1 MPTSKPKGRT
11 ARLTIPGELFTG
23 PFPLHSGKSGS
34 GRLNFLFFLLLTFFC
49 LFLCRLKGNAAKNRY
64 TDVLCYDH
72 SRVVLSMEDSDDPC
86 SDYINA
92 NYVDGYKQKN
102 AFISTQGPLPKTYGD
117 FWRMIWEQQ
126 CAVVVMTTRCLE
138 RGRPKCGQ
146 YWPLGE
152 EESAEYGHFEIVNLT
167 TEQQSDYTISMLHLT
182 NLKVPSVSVYG
193 HVSHSY
199 SLPTTLAHSFVFP
212 FPLGR
217 RVRLGPWRTC
227 SSLRGQTTEC
237 LFLLRLC
244 SSSFSECVT
253 CRAVWSLPWATRGSV
268 IHLALPLSFT
278 VQPASVVQVYSSRS
292 YN

>member
-1 MPTSKPKGRT
+1 
-11 ARLTIPGELFTG
+11 
-23 PFPLHSGKSGS
+23 
-34 GRLNFLFFLLLTFFC
+34 
-49 LFLCRLKGNAAKNRY
+49 
-64 TDVLCYDH
+64 
-72 SRVVLSMEDSDDPC
+72 MEDSDDPC

-199 SLPTTLAHSFVFP
+199 SLPTTLALSFVFP
-212 FPLGR
+212 FFFGQTRETRSVAHMQFTSWPDYGVPLSATAMLEFLQRMRDMQSGLVSAMGDTWIGHPLGPPI
-217 RVRLGPWRTC
+217 VVHCSAGIGRT
-227 SSLRGQTTEC
+227 GMFIT
-237 LFLLRLC
+237 LL
-244 SSSFSECVT
+244 
-253 CRAVWSLPWATRGSV
+253 
-268 IHLALPLSFT
+268 
-278 VQPASVVQVYSSRS
+278 
-292 YN
+292 

>member
-1 MPTSKPKGRT
+1 M
-11 ARLTIPGELFTG
+11 
-23 PFPLHSGKSGS
+23 
-34 GRLNFLFFLLLTFFC
+34 NFFIFS
-49 LFLCRLKGNAAKNRY
+49 RLKGNAAKNRY

-152 EESAEYGHFEIVNLT
+152 EESAEYGHFEIINLT

-182 NLKVPSVSVYG
+182 NLKVAVHCPPGPCSVYG
-193 HVSHSY
+193 HV
-199 SLPTTLAHSFVFP
+199 
-212 FPLGR
+212 
-217 RVRLGPWRTC
+217 
-227 SSLRGQTTEC
+227 
-237 LFLLRLC
+237 
-244 SSSFSECVT
+244 
-253 CRAVWSLPWATRGSV
+253 
-268 IHLALPLSFT
+268 
-278 VQPASVVQVYSSRS
+278 
-292 YN
+292 